1 MSMIRWD
8 PARDIMSLRHAMDR
22 LFEESVV
29 RPSSFSFE
37 MGTGNIPVDMYQ
49 TNDAVVIKA
58 PLAGVKPEE
67 VDISIA
73 DDAITIKAEQKEE
86 KEIKEEDYVRRE
98 IRYGMVS
105 RSLSLPV
112 DVKADKAEAIFENG
126 VLTVTLPKAEE
137 VKPKQIK
144 VQTKAKASE
153 KGS

>member
-37 MGTGNIPVDMYQ
+37 VGTGNIPVDMYQ
-49 TNDAVVIKA
+49 TDDAVVIKA

-67 VDISIA
+67 VDISIT

-86 KEIKEEDYVRRE
+86 KEIEEKDYVRRE

-112 DVKADKAEAIFENG
+112 DVKADKAEANFENG
-126 VLTVTLPKAEE
+126 VLT
-137 VKPKQIK
+137 
-144 VQTKAKASE
+144 
-153 KGS
+153 